1 MKRTLIA
8 ALIALLLLMPLIIYG
23 CSSPEETT
31 ETEGFAIYLTR
42 DDTPV
47 STMPILSHIEIAD
60 GPVFTVDDIISYD
73 KDTHEIELTYE
84 AYKRVTKLV
93 VPTTGRSFIVC
104 VDRNPI
110 YWGAFWTPISS
121 QSFDGVTIWTFP
133 FSQQGNIIK
142 LELGYPSPDFY
153 EGQDPR
159 SNPEIMQSLEQ
170 AGKLKQGG

>member
-42 DDTPV
+42 DDVPV

-104 VDRNPI
+104 LDKKPI
-110 YWGAFWTPISS
+110 YWGAFWTPVSS
-121 QSFDGVTIWTFP
+121 QSFDGVTILVNLSAQTK
-133 FSQQGNIIK
+133 NTIK
-142 LELGYPSPDFY
+142 IGLGYPSESFSRG
-153 EGQDPR
+153 EDPR
-159 SNPEIMQSLEQ
+159 SNSEIMESLEK
-170 AGKLKQGG
+170 AGKLK